1 MAAERRWMFIV
12 TVLVFLIGS
21 TIFALRQPLEFE
33 TSALVRVQPP
43 QLPKEF
49 SIRFSWNES
58 FWHSPDLAIYV
69 AKRTKISEEP
79 GETWPIVSWLSERLV
94 VEEADGLVTLKLRGG
109 FAQNVVPDV
118 LAAYIERASEKLTMD
133 LRSAIESESARLN
146 ELQRALESHR
156 QQVVQALS
164 ARLEERQ
171 ALLQTQ
177 KESITKEL
185 QELLKSRLAQMRVT
199 EQGATLESWYYRN
212 YLESL
217 LRRLDEIE
225 HELDLLKVRGIAA
238 FEREYQRVLDLE
250 GRIESL
256 AQAQVEAQQ
265 LLESWKPLE
274 VITPA
279 QLPQG
284 PVGPNRLRII
294 LWGVGIGVIIGL
306 LIALFSPRRREPS
319 PERSRD

>member
-1 MAAERRWMFIV
+1 MAAERRWIFIV

-43 QLPKEF
+43 PLPKEF

-58 FWHSPDLAIYV
+58 FWRSPDLAIYV

-109 FAQNVVPDV
+109 FAQNVVPSV

-133 LRSAIESESARLN
+133 LRSAIESESARLS
-146 ELQRALESHR
+146 ELQRALENHR
-156 QQVVQALS
+156 QQMVQALT

-171 ALLQTQ
+171 ASLQAQ

-185 QELLKSRLAQMRVT
+185 QELLKSRLAQMRIT
-199 EQGATLESWYYRN
+199 EQGATIESWYYRN

-217 LRRLDEIE
+217 LRRLGEVE
-225 HELDLLKVRGIAA
+225 RELDVLKVRGIAA

-265 LLESWKPLE
+265 ILESWKPVE

-294 LWGVGIGVIIGL
+294 LWGVGIGIIIGL
-306 LIALFSPRRREPS
+306 LMALFYPRRREPS
-319 PERSRD
+319 PERPRD